1 MLQLSFQ
8 HKVSKEIRW
17 THTELSTL
25 VKNRQTKTHT
35 MHVMIQITNH
45 RNKNKNPKQKSEIH
59 VDLKDSNT
67 AVYVDLG
74 EVRPSGRRRS
84 FEPTDLSIHG

>member
-1 MLQLSFQ
+1 
-8 HKVSKEIRW
+8 
-17 THTELSTL
+17 
-25 VKNRQTKTHT
+25 
-35 MHVMIQITNH
+35 VMIQITNH

-74 EVRPSGRRRS
+74 EVRPLGRRCS
-84 FEPTDLSIHG
+84 LNPPISSIHG